1 MSKPKKYP
9 QIHYFDDEDV
19 LHIVF
24 SDAEETG
31 SYEISPNITVE
42 LNEHGEIIGVEILN
56 ATSFLRD
63 WLVERLQAQ
72 VALQSASQA

>member
-1 MSKPKKYP
+1 MNRPEKHPKYP
-9 QIHYFDDEDV
+9 QIQYFDNEDV
-19 LHIVF
+19 LYIVL
-24 SDAEETG
+24 SDDEEAS

-63 WLVERLQAQ
+63 WLV
-72 VALQSASQA
+72 